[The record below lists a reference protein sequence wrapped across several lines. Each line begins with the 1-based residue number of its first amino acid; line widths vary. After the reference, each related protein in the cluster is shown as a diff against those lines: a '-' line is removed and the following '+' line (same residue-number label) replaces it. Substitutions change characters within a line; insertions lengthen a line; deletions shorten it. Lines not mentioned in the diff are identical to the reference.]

1 MVPLEWAVRSAGHEV
16 RVASAP
22 SLTAAVTASGL
33 PMVEVG
39 SAVSLGGSARNRDL
53 TAWHDHD
60 RWPARWP
67 VEPALLDDS
76 RKRLLEALGQRQFAM
91 AGSMLDDLL
100 AFARHWRPDLV
111 VHDAVSYAG
120 PVVAAALG
128 VPNVSHLWGSPGLQ
142 KLEMKGFGDEPQD
155 GYAALFDRVGA
166 DVRTRPA
173 AWIDPCP
180 PSMGFGPL
188 PDVRQ
193 ERYVPYNGP
202 GTMPSW
208 LLDPPQRPRVCV
220 TWGAT
225 TAELLGSAMTD
236 LLRQAVEAV
245 AGLPVEVVLATTA
258 DQRDLLGELP
268 PSVCTAVS
276 LPLHLLLPG
285 CAAVVHHGGAG
296 TTLTAAGA
304 GVPQVTV
311 TRRPE
316 PTLNAERQAAT
327 GAGIH
332 LTYGELAREADP
344 VTAIRERVAAVLAG
358 ASYRD
363 AARKLAA
370 EIAEQPAPAEVVA
383 ELEKLA

>member
-22 SLTAAVTASGL
+22 SLTAAVTGSGL

-39 SAVSLGGSARNRDL
+39 AAVDLGGSARNREL
-53 TAWHDHD
+53 AGWHDRD

-67 VEPALLDDS
+67 VEPGLLDAP
-76 RKRLLEALGQRQFAM
+76 RRQLLEALGQRQFAL
-91 AGSMLDDLL
+91 AGRMLDDLL

-142 KLEMKGFGDEPQD
+142 RLEMKGFGDQPQD
-155 GYAALFDRVGA
+155 GYVELFERVGA
-166 DVRTRPA
+166 EVRLRPA
-173 AWIDPCP
+173 AWFDLCP

-188 PDVRQ
+188 PDVRT

-208 LLDPPQRPRVCV
+208 LLDPPERPRVCI

-225 TAELLGSAMTD
+225 TAKLLGSAMTD

-258 DQRDLLGELP
+258 DQRELLGALP
-268 PSVCTAVS
+268 PSVRTVES
-276 LPLHLLLPG
+276 LPLHLLMPS

-296 TTLTAAGA
+296 TTLTAARA

-327 GAGIH
+327 GAGVH
-332 LTYGELAREADP
+332 LTYGELDREADP
-344 VTAIRERVAAVLAG
+344 VAAIRERVAAVLAG
-358 ASYRD
+358 GGYRD

-370 EIAEQPAPAEVVA
+370 EMAEQPAPADLVA

>member
-16 RVASAP
+16 CVASAP
-22 SLTAAVTASGL
+22 SLTAAVLGSGL

-39 SAVSLGGSARNRDL
+39 SAVDLGGSARNRDL
-53 TAWHDHD
+53 SAWHDHD

-67 VEPALLDDS
+67 VEPDLLDAS
-76 RKRLLEALGQRQFAM
+76 RKQLLEALGQRQFAM
-91 AGSMLDDLL
+91 AAGMLDDLL

-120 PVVAAALG
+120 PVAAAALG

-155 GYAALFDRVGA
+155 GYVELFERVGA
-166 DVRTRPA
+166 EVRLRPA
-173 AWIDPCP
+173 AWIDLCP
-180 PSMGFGPL
+180 PSMGFGPA

-202 GTMPSW
+202 GTLPDW
-208 LLDPPQRPRVCV
+208 LLEPPQRPRVCV

-225 TAELLGSAMTD
+225 TAKLLGPAMTD
-236 LLRQAVEAV
+236 LLRKAVEAV
-245 AGLPVEVVLATTA
+245 AALPVEVVLATTA
-258 DQRDLLGELP
+258 DQRELLGDLP
-268 PSVCTAVS
+268 DRVRTAVS

-285 CAAVVHHGGAG
+285 CAAVVHHGGSG
-296 TTLTAAGA
+296 TTLTAARA
-304 GVPQVTV
+304 GVPQVTI

-332 LTYGELAREADP
+332 LTYGELDREADP
-344 VTAIRERVAAVLAG
+344 VAAIRERVAAVVAG
-358 ASYRD
+358 GPYRE
-363 AARKLAA
+363 AARRLAA
-370 EIAEQPAPAEVVA
+370 EMARQPAPAEVVT